1 MVKLLAGEVKK
12 SDGDISSTSEV
23 MQTVSFPP
31 PKAANS
37 YFFQV
42 LNRKDTGHIPSAVDG
57 EGVVKVPLISLHIIL
72 IKTAIRVFSDQALLQ
87 LLKYYSNRH
96 SKYPTAEGFEEMFER
111 VKTVMVSHK
120 IGHSGSLP
128 GM

>member
-1 MVKLLAGEVKK
+1 M
-12 SDGDISSTSEV
+12 
-23 MQTVSFPP
+23 P
-31 PKAANS
+31 N
-37 YFFQV
+37 
-42 LNRKDTGHIPSAVDG
+42 
-57 EGVVKVPLISLHIIL
+57 ISLQIIL
-72 IKTAIRVFSDQALLQ
+72 IKIAIRVFSDQALLQ